1 MLFMVL
7 ATLLAL
13 PMQNIPAQKDGYPS
27 VSPDGAYLA
36 FTSTRT
42 GDEQVFVIS
51 PDGSH
56 EKQLTSSKDKK
67 NAPYWNREGA
77 ILFSTDDDDG
87 SSRLFSVMPDSSNL
101 RQIGKVP
108 GRNPKLA
115 PDGEHVIYAVGPW
128 TASRLMLSELRNP
141 KPRQLTG
148 NDSTVWTGWW
158 SPNGKQI
165 AYASQDAAHELHVW
179 TMHADGSNQ
188 RQITQVA
195 AQEGR
200 AQWPVWSPDSRQL
213 AIQVGRYNSTE
224 STSHIW
230 VVNLTTS
237 LATKL
242 VPHDQRVLDETPAW
256 FPDGK
261 HIAFQSNRSGRMSIW
276 AMKSDGTELRQITG
290 GR

>member
-1 MLFMVL
+1 MAATKNSLPAAKTRRMLPIGIM
-7 ATLLAL
+7 
-13 PMQNIPAQKDGYPS
+13 KGPS
-27 VSPDGAYLA
+27 C
-36 FTSTRT
+36 
-42 GDEQVFVIS
+42 
-51 PDGSH
+51 
-56 EKQLTSSKDKK
+56 
-67 NAPYWNREGA
+67 
-77 ILFSTDDDDG
+77 FSTDDDDG
-87 SSRLFSVMPDSSNL
+87 SSRLFSVMPDGSNL

-128 TASRLMLSELRNP
+128 TASRLMLSELHNP

-165 AYASQDAAHELHVW
+165 AYASQGAAHELHVW

-188 RQITQVA
+188 RQITHVA

-224 STSHIW
+224 SASHIG
-230 VVNLTTS
+230 L
-237 LATKL
+237 
-242 VPHDQRVLDETPAW
+242 
-256 FPDGK
+256 
-261 HIAFQSNRSGRMSIW
+261 SI
-276 AMKSDGTELRQITG
+276 
-290 GR
+290 